1 MEDNSVKRYPLS
13 KQVSDKL
20 EAMIESGEYKVGEKI
35 PTEPQLMEIFQ
46 VSRNTIREAVKSL
59 TWAGVLEVKQ
69 GDGTYVKSSDRFDAN
84 MKQKYA
90 QVSLE
95 DIAEARNS
103 IEVTISHLAALRRN
117 EEDIKLI
124 EEALE
129 ERKGLKESIKENTK
143 ADIEFHMRI
152 AEASHN
158 TILIDLYKSISY
170 YLEERIAER
179 HMVSKLRVE
188 EIDELHEKLFVS
200 IKEGN
205 PDQAA
210 ISSRD
215 ILDII

>member
-20 EAMIESGEYKVGEKI
+20 EAMIESGDYKVGEKI

-69 GDGTYVKSSDRFDAN
+69 GDGTYVRSSDRFDAN

-90 QVSLE
+90 QVSLK

-103 IEVTISHLAALRRN
+103 IEVTISRIAAIRRN
-117 EEDIKLI
+117 EDDIEQI
-124 EEALE
+124 AEALRK
-129 ERKGLKESIKENTK
+129 RKGLKENIKENTK
-143 ADIEFHMRI
+143 ADIDFHMCI

-158 TILIDLYKSISY
+158 TILIDLYRSISY
-170 YLEERIAER
+170 YLEEQIAER
-179 HMVSKLRVE
+179 HMVSKLKVE
-188 EIDELHEKLFVS
+188 EIDELHEKLFLA
-200 IKEGN
+200 IKEGK
-205 PDQAA
+205 PDMAEM
-210 ISSRD
+210 SSRD
-215 ILDII
+215 ILDI